1 MSDTLNTDERAELLA
16 ELALT
21 TGMVSQILKMLTDF
35 LNACRVGRVP
45 TADEIARFRE
55 HAERW
60 REQLA
65 GLQKRIASAKIE
77 PPRRS
82 NDERSD
88 KSAPTAPRGVIVA
101 NQGSRPKS
109 EHPGAVAALSR

>member
-60 REQLA
+60 TTEA
-65 GLQKRIASAKIE
+65 
-77 PPRRS
+77 
-82 NDERSD
+82 DCERKD
-88 KSAPTAPRGVIVA
+88 R
-101 NQGSRPKS
+101 
-109 EHPGAVAALSR
+109 AAAEVQ